1 MKSLQSLGI
10 RPPFT
15 LCRVQ
20 RSQKRVTIEV
30 GFSSF
35 FQLPFSSSSIIYVD
49 MRSIEISSGPAPP
62 QEGATVTGWGGGRS
76 QETGCAGKLTLALQ
90 KKKEA
95 P

>member
-62 QEGATVTGWGGGRS
+62 QEGATVTGWGGGRGGGWCRGEWS
-76 QETGCAGKLTLALQ
+76 MGQGW
-90 KKKEA
+90 A
-95 P
+95 PSS